1 MTVEELLTRLQE
13 ERTSLLCELHRSDLE
28 LERTP
33 SSQMTT
39 FDYDDT
45 DIHARY
51 ARARKLPDAAIALCL
66 QVLSRHVADDAV
78 DTVVDLGCGTGRFIA
93 ALGEHFRARVYGI
106 DPSTR
111 MLSVAQDTIADPRVE
126 FREGAAE
133 SIPLDD
139 NIADLIFLS
148 MVYHHTQDK
157 VAACQ
162 EFARLLRPNG
172 YLCIRTSTRERLD
185 SYLWMSFFPQA
196 LEIERRRIP
205 GAEELTGFL
214 ERQGFMLR
222 AHDVYRQVF
231 ARDLNDYC
239 ERIALRA
246 LSSLQSIPDETFE
259 SGLSELRE
267 YCASQDTDRQVYED
281 VDLFVFNSASE

>member
-51 ARARKLPDAAIALCL
+51 ARSRKLPDAAIALCL

-111 MLSVAQDTIADPRVE
+111 MLSVAQDTTTDPRIG

-139 NIADLIFLS
+139 DTADLIFLS
-148 MVYHHTQDK
+148 MVYHHIQDK
-157 VAACQ
+157 VTACQ
-162 EFARLLRPNG
+162 EFVRVLRPNG
-172 YLCIRTSTRERLD
+172 HLCIRTSTRERLD
-185 SYLWMSFFPQA
+185 SYLRISFFPEA
-196 LEIERRRIP
+196 LEIERHRTP

-214 ERQGFMLR
+214 EGHGFTLR

-239 ERIALRA
+239 ERIGLRA
-246 LSSLQSIPDETFE
+246 LSSLQAIPDKTFE
-259 SGLSELRE
+259 GGLSELRE
-267 YCASQDTDRQVYED
+267 HCASQDSGEPVCED
-281 VDLFVFNSASE
+281 VDLFIFGNARR